1 MANLALVIDP
11 APTLSGGNKV
21 LRMLDKIERKALR
34 VSNAMAKMLRPS
46 TASMKAF
53 ETRLTRVENK
63 FKKFGRTQDKV
74 QKNITKRSN
83 TSARSIG
90 NLIKGFTNLFN
101 VGGRAGLAVGEGAAA
116 IGTLGTTAAVT
127 GGLIIGLVAG
137 LVLLLAAVLAVGLT
151 IKLIAKTIKFV
162 IIETIA
168 WEKELINVAKTANL
182 TDRGIVT
189 LTKGIQGMLAV
200 LPVTRTELLGIAEV
214 AGQMGIQGVKN
225 ILEFTQAIAQLSL
238 TSNIIGREGATAMA
252 RFLKVTNTGVRFV
265 EELSSVIT
273 ALGNNYAA
281 TESEILNMTTQ
292 LAQNV
297 AAFDISAEKILSLSA
312 VMKSLGIETEVG
324 SSVVGRAF
332 NEIANSIDKGG
343 ESLESLRKIT
353 RLSFDELK
361 RLDSFDIFIK
371 TLEGLRRVQEEGGN
385 VSETLRS
392 IGLEGVRNRK
402 VLLTLA
408 NNTDQVADALA
419 LANAE
424 MKDTNALFDEVARRS
439 QTADASITLF
449 QNSLTSAAA
458 AFLTTTNVSAS
469 FFDEMTNLVHGFQTS
484 TLESEKFQTEL
495 RIVAGNMVKAI
506 KITAILAD
514 IFLTFAVE
522 AAGVAFE
529 VGKVAL
535 AIMAMDAQSDPLIR
549 KLVLAGKR
557 MDGFGLSVTET
568 GKKLAKIAEI
578 LKEDPLKVFGDPQ
591 TKKELKAQN
600 EELRRLNN
608 EIREFAQASDNA
620 TRALL
625 RQENAQRR
633 LSSLRQEKRQV
644 FRDPTSAVLAAAAG
658 ETDTEGKVREA
669 AKKLRQI
676 ITEEFFLSGKDLRS
690 ADVITAIDNLVKE
703 GRVRIESLFDLKNI
717 AKAFRKNIDNMA
729 KDVEKFFDS
738 VDKSRGKTLIKIE
751 SVFGSKAE
759 AEASANLKKFSDNL
773 VNARKAELELIKLA
787 KAAFNDQAKAIKES
801 NDLMKS
807 GGSELQTRLTGNQQ
821 AFESLRA
828 EIEIGSKV
836 LISRISDTDA
846 SAKSAENLTKAI
858 ENITSAATAN
868 RAIEALGG
876 DFGEE
881 NQNQV
886 KDLITQLTEL
896 GNISRTIQSELA
908 TQDSVTKML
917 TANENELAI
926 ITEQLNKTLKTNTQ
940 FTDENVEALMKR
952 AKETLIAQIA
962 LTKLSDAAEAF
973 KKATED
979 STKPLEQSIKTL
991 NEEILKLSG
1000 AGSFAL
1006 IEQQAAA
1013 SLKSIQLHLEDVRT
1027 AAKAA
1032 LGSATTDEAIKIT
1045 AALKQ
1050 YEAAADT
1057 ASMKTLQLKDR
1068 TIELTKEFERLKL
1081 TKEIADTLGDN
1092 FANAFT
1098 DIITGTKSVSEAF
1111 RDMANS
1117 ILKEIIRITIAK
1129 QIAGAI
1135 SGAILGGFTG
1145 GQAGG
1150 GGSFSGGGA
1159 SVGFA
1164 KGGIV
1169 DSPTFMGTSGGRPVV
1184 AGEAGAE
1191 AVIPLTRVGGKL
1203 GISGKDINNSTTNNK
1218 VITVNMTVITK
1229 DADSFRSSKRQIASG
1244 IKRTIG

>member
-101 VGGRAGLAVGEGAAA
+101 VGGRAGLAIGEGAAA

-127 GGLIIGLVAG
+127 AGLIVGLVAG
-137 LVLLLAAVLAVGLT
+137 LVLLLAGVVAVVLT

-225 ILEFTQAIAQLSL
+225 ILKFTQAIAQLSL

-458 AFLTTTNVSAS
+458 AFLETTGVSAA

-535 AIMAMDAQSDPLIR
+535 TIMALDAQSDPLIR

-568 GKKLAKIAEI
+568 GKKLASIAEI

-620 TRALL
+620 TRAIL

-633 LSSLRQEKRQV
+633 LSSLRQQKQEV

-669 AKKLRQI
+669 AKKLRTI
-676 ITEEFFLSGKDLRS
+676 IDEELFLKGFKGEALTKELDR
-690 ADVITAIDNLVKE
+690 LVKE
-703 GRVRIESLFDLKNI
+703 GSERFKSLLDLKNI

-787 KAAFNDQAKAIKES
+787 KDAFNDQATAIKQS

-962 LTKLSDAAEAF
+962 LTKLSDTAEAF

-1000 AGSFAL
+1000 SGSFAL

-1027 AAKAA
+1027 AAQAA

-1135 SGAILGGFTG
+1135 SNAIVGFASP

-1203 GISGKDINNSTTNNK
+1203 GISGKDINNSTTNIKN
-1218 VITVNMTVITK
+1218 VTVLMTVVTK
-1229 DADSFRSSKRQIASG
+1229 DADSMNRSRRQVVSG
-1244 IKRTIG
+1244 IKREIG